1 MRSVLSTNA
10 FLALL
15 SLAGSAA
22 AVLPTIS
29 ECVHGKGAALA
40 ELASCGHE
48 GSLAYCFT
56 SLPAFFEASD
66 LESCLVNAGCT
77 PAEAA
82 IEALWTLK
90 RCERAVGNTKS
101 GEADSNEVADLR
113 RRSPQAAAAATPATT
128 PSPTL
133 AAAADG
139 FAFDGTSMRPC
150 STTTTKSTTICPI
163 QTTGT
168 AAGAQ
173 LSCFPTEVLKAK
185 CADDMWCA
193 KKPGHCKVLNNKL
206 DTSGI
211 VVAILFSG
219 AIVVAALGMCVLC
232 WRDSKR
238 QKGIRAR
245 AEAAALAA
253 REREKKRAAADEAM
267 AAARDGG
274 DGDVKAPLIQ
284 SYEEDP
290 FREHQRY

>member
-1 MRSVLSTNA
+1 MRSILSTNA

-90 RCERAVGNTKS
+90 RCERAAGHSKS
-101 GEADSNEVADLR
+101 GEADSNKVADLR
-113 RRSPQAAAAATPATT
+113 RRSPQAAATPATT
-128 PSPTL
+128 PRR
-133 AAAADG
+133 A
-139 FAFDGTSMRPC
+139 RP
-150 STTTTKSTTICPI
+150 
-163 QTTGT
+163 
-168 AAGAQ
+168 AGAQ
-173 LSCFPTEVLKAK
+173 LSCFPTGVLKAK

-206 DTSGI
+206 DTSGVI
-211 VVAILFSG
+211 VAILFSG
-219 AIVVAALGMCVLC
+219 AIVFAALGMCVLC

-253 REREKKRAAADEAM
+253 REREKKRAAVDEAM
-267 AAARDGG
+267 GAPRDGG
-274 DGDVKAPLIQ
+274 DGGVKAPLIQ

-290 FREHQRY
+290 FREHQHY

>member
-1 MRSVLSTNA
+1 
-10 FLALL
+10 
-15 SLAGSAA
+15 
-22 AVLPTIS
+22 
-29 ECVHGKGAALA
+29 LA

-173 LSCFPTEVLKAK
+173 LS
-185 CADDMWCA
+185 
-193 KKPGHCKVLNNKL
+193 
-206 DTSGI
+206 
-211 VVAILFSG
+211 
-219 AIVVAALGMCVLC
+219 
-232 WRDSKR
+232 KR